1 MAVRVSA
8 LMGMDVFTDTA
19 KFVGKVYDI
28 IIDLQKGEVPRLTLE
43 PIKVANKDDARR
55 IFKEKTILYKS
66 VKAVEKIVI
75 VSAIQPAEEPEAE
88 EEAPKE
94 PEKPFQH
101 YSYKY
106 RR

>member
-28 IIDLQKGEVPRLTLE
+28 IIDLQKGEVTRLTLE

-75 VSAIQPAEEPEAE
+75 VSAVQPVEEMPME

>member
-1 MAVRVSA
+1 
-8 LMGMDVFTDTA
+8 MGMDVFTDTA

-28 IIDLQKGEVPRLTLE
+28 IIDLQKGEVTRLTLE

>member
-28 IIDLQKGEVPRLTLE
+28 IIDLQKGEVTRLTLE

-75 VSAIQPAEEPEAE
+75 VSAIQPVDTEPVE

>member
-28 IIDLQKGEVPRLTLE
+28 IIDLQKGEVTRLTLE

-75 VSAIQPAEEPEAE
+75 VSAIQPVEEAPE

>member
-1 MAVRVSA
+1 
-8 LMGMDVFTDTA
+8 MGMDVFTDTA
-19 KFVGKVYDI
+19 KNVGKVYDI
-28 IIDLQKGEVPRLTLE
+28 IIDLQKGEVVRLTLE
-43 PIKVANKDDARR
+43 PIKVASKDDARR

-66 VKAVEKIVI
+66 VKAVEKIII
-75 VSAIQPAEEPEAE
+75 VSAIQPLEEPVE

>member
-1 MAVRVSA
+1 
-8 LMGMDVFTDTA
+8 MGMDVFTDTA

-28 IIDLQKGEVPRLTLE
+28 IIDLQKGEVTRLTLE

-75 VSAIQPAEEPEAE
+75 VSAIQPLENEPVE

>member
-19 KFVGKVYDI
+19 KFVGKVYDV
-28 IIDLQKGEVPRLTLE
+28 IIDLQKGEVTRLTLE
-43 PIKVANKDDARR
+43 PIKVANKDEARR

-75 VSAIQPAEEPEAE
+75 VSAIQPAEEPVE

-94 PEKPFQH
+94 PEKPFSH